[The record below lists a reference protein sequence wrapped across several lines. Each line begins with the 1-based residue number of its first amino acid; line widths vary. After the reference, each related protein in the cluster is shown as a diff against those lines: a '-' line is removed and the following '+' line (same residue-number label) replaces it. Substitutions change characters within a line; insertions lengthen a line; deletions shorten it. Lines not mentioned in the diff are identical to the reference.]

1 MDKSD
6 RLHKADD
13 PTPSEG
19 WVGASVLRKED
30 ARHLDGA
37 GRFVSDFAMPGMQE
51 IAFVRSPMAH
61 ATIQNIIKPKGF
73 EQQVFTA
80 ADLGEI
86 HHLVAGPDMPN
97 FRNTTY
103 PPLAEGRVR
112 FVGQPIALCVAETRA
127 QAEDLADQVMIEL
140 DPLPVVIDAVA
151 AMRPES
157 PRVYEHW
164 PDGAFIASSVTAGD
178 VSSARA
184 KAARSINRRFK
195 MNRQACNSLEGRAV
209 MAYRD
214 RRLDELTVYM
224 STQGPHVM
232 RMALAEMFSIPE
244 HRLRIIAPD
253 VGGGFGGKNRLTP
266 EEMAVVAVARLLD
279 HPVRWIEDRREH
291 LLTSAHSREHYYDLT
306 LHVDAQGTFLA
317 LEGEVYVDAGAYS
330 LWPTGGFAEA
340 AMAARNLTG
349 PYRIQD
355 IDIQNW
361 TVATNKA
368 PIGPY
373 RGVARPGA
381 CFAIERMVDEAAREF
396 GIDPMEL
403 RLRNIVTS
411 EELPYKTAGG
421 MTLDTGD
428 YPESLRNAIE
438 LIDRD
443 GVRRRQS
450 QGEPDGRHIGVGF
463 AFYTE
468 QSGHGTAEWTRRRSR
483 VVPGFESCTTR
494 MLPDGSVQLLVGIMS
509 HGQGME
515 TSLAQ
520 ICAQELGLRP
530 SDVQVRHGD
539 TATSPFGFGTFAS
552 RSIVM
557 AGGAVAKSSR
567 KLAAKLQRIGAHLL
581 QCQPE
586 DTELR
591 NGDVCSAKS
600 SVSFKTI
607 GQAAHARSEL
617 LPEGTDP
624 VLEETATYEPQVSGG
639 AFSYATHAAVVA
651 VDANTGHVELLD
663 YAVCEDCG
671 TMINPLI
678 VDGQVYGGVVQGI
691 GTALYEEIPY
701 DEEGQPLATTFA
713 DYLMPCASEL
723 PSIRVKHLITPATFT
738 EYGVKGVGEGGAIA
752 PPAAVANA
760 ICDAFKPL
768 GAMFNETPCTPRRI
782 IAALEAA
789 EAQRKGSRT

>member
-1 MDKSD
+1 VAKANPLHEASD
-6 RLHKADD
+6 PPPA
-13 PTPSEG
+13 EG

-37 GRFVSDFAMPGMQE
+37 GNFVSDLSMPRTRE

-61 ATIQNIIKPKGF
+61 ASFSNIVKPEGF
-73 EQQVFTA
+73 ENQVFTA
-80 ADLGEI
+80 EDLGEI
-86 HHLVAGPDMPN
+86 HHLVAGPDMPAY
-97 FRNTTY
+97 RNTTY

-112 FVGQPIALCVAETRA
+112 FVGQPIAVCLGSTRA
-127 QAEDLADQVMIEL
+127 EAEDLADQVLVDLE
-140 DPLPVVIDAVA
+140 PLPVVVDAFK
-151 AMRPES
+151 AMHPDS
-157 PRVYEHW
+157 PKVWDNW
-164 PDGAFIASSVTAGD
+164 PDGAFMASKVVAGNVD
-178 VSSARA
+178 SARA
-184 KAARSINRRFK
+184 KAVKSVRRKFK

-244 HRLRIIAPD
+244 HRLRVVAPD

-266 EEMAVVAVARLLD
+266 EEMAVVAVARLVN
-279 HPVRWIEDRREH
+279 HPVRWVEDRREH
-291 LLTSAHSREHYYDLT
+291 LLASAHAREHYYDLT
-306 LHVDAQGTFLA
+306 LHVDEAGQFLA

-330 LWPTGGFAEA
+330 LWPAGGFAEA
-340 AMAARNLTG
+340 AMASRNLTG

-355 IDIQNW
+355 IDIRNW

-381 CFAIERMVDEAAREF
+381 CFAIERLVDEAAREL
-396 GIDPMEL
+396 GMDPMDL
-403 RLRNIVTS
+403 RLRNIVTA
-411 EELPYKTAGG
+411 EELPYNTAGG

-428 YPESLRNAIE
+428 YPASLRNAIE

-443 GVRRRQS
+443 RVRARQKR
-450 QGEPDGRHIGVGF
+450 GEPDGRHIGVGF

-483 VVPGFESCTTR
+483 VVPGFESSTTR
-494 MLPDGSVQLLVGIMS
+494 MMPDGTVQLLVGIMS

-520 ICAQELGLRP
+520 IAAQELGLRP

-567 KLAAKLQRIGAHLL
+567 MLAEKLRRIGAHLL
-581 QCQPE
+581 QCSPE
-586 DTELR
+586 SAVLR
-591 NGDVCSAKS
+591 DGHVYSAES
-600 SVSFKTI
+600 SVAFKTI
-607 GQAAHARSEL
+607 AHAAHMRSEM
-617 LPEGTDP
+617 LPEGVEP
-624 VLEETATYEPQVSGG
+624 VLEETTTYEPQVSGG

-651 VDANTGHVELLD
+651 VDAETGHVELLD

-678 VDGQVYGGVVQGI
+678 VDGQVFGGVVQGI

-723 PSIRVKHLITPATFT
+723 PNIRVKHLVTPSTFT

-760 ICDAFKPL
+760 LSDAFRSI
-768 GAMFNETPCTPRRI
+768 GAMFNETPCTPRRVV
-782 IAALEAA
+782 AAIEAA
-789 EAQRKGSRT
+789 RSKLEGSNS